1 MTKPG
6 ATTTMTD
13 CDESSLKDAT
23 EKETMPSLRAFI
35 ALPLS
40 AETQGFSA
48 GMREPLQDQFPETRM
63 RWVRPENLHLTLRFL
78 GQLEL
83 ERIPILAQQLKAELS
98 NAARF
103 SFRLTPPFVFPS
115 ASRPRVI
122 ALGLEPPEP
131 LERLAQAVERAVCA
145 AGLPAETR
153 PFRPHITLARFP
165 RKMRL
170 TNLAQE
176 LEVGERVEEASAVVL
191 FRSVLEPTGLVYS
204 VLDKFAIGA
213 VEAS

>member
-1 MTKPG
+1 MSMTN
-6 ATTTMTD
+6 
-13 CDESSLKDAT
+13 CDD
-23 EKETMPSLRAFI
+23 PSPTLRAFI

-40 AETQGFSA
+40 EETQELAA
-48 GMREPLQDQFPETRM
+48 GLRDELQGQFPETRL

-83 ERIPILAQQLKAELS
+83 DRIPKLAQSLQAEIS
-98 NAARF
+98 AMPVF
-103 SFRLTPPFVFPS
+103 SFRLTRPFVFPS
-115 ASRPRVI
+115 PHRPRVI

-145 AGLPAETR
+145 AGLPAEPR

-165 RKMRL
+165 RKTRL

-176 LEVGERVEEASAVVL
+176 LDVGERVEQASEVIL
-191 FRSVLEPTGLVYS
+191 FRSVLESTGPVYS
-204 VLDKFAIGA
+204 VLDKLAIGA
-213 VEAS
+213 AET